1 MDFFNYIR
9 TQNISTY
16 DALVEHLKS
25 DEIKIRV
32 KEDKKYPDF
41 FVLCHND
48 ETVKTSPIYH
58 CTNGMI
64 LRKADCVPVCYSFD
78 KMEEN
83 EVSDEEKAQGI
94 KYKIDSKLN
103 LANARLEYALEG
115 TLIRVWKYADN
126 ETGEYNLMISTKRCI
141 DAIRSKWISE
151 KSFKELFMESMN
163 GINLHEIIQENYTYS
178 FLLTHPENNM
188 VVQYD
193 KPVSYH
199 ISTRNMSTFM
209 EENIILE
216 GVQRVPTQMIDDS
229 NVEQYINYIFNN
241 EIYNIEGYVIVDET
255 FRRQKFI
262 APSYQKAKDIYG
274 NSNSKMYKFFNLR
287 KNVQDLNEYLKLFP
301 KDVQEFNNYEY
312 NFYQI
317 ATQVHKL
324 YVNKFVKRPKDEN
337 GTQLMIP
344 VPFYLKKLVYGLHS
358 DYKTNKVQTNLE
370 KVFHKLADLDVNLQ
384 CFIYNNM
391 INNGST
397 PITYE
402 AIFSNAFP
410 MVKKDDN
417 VVMNVDVEENVEQNQ
432 SEMVVE

>member
-9 TQNISTY
+9 NQNISTY
-16 DALVEHLKS
+16 DALIEHLKS

-41 FVLCHND
+41 FVLCHDDN
-48 ETVKTSPIYH
+48 TVKTSPIYH

-64 LRKADCVPVCYSFD
+64 LRKVDCVPVCYSFN
-78 KMEEN
+78 KMEDN
-83 EVSDEEKAQGI
+83 EISDEEKAQGI
-94 KYKIDSKLN
+94 KFKIDSQFDFS
-103 LANARLEYALEG
+103 NARLEYALEG
-115 TLIRVWKYADN
+115 TLVRVWKYTDN
-126 ETGEYNLMISTKRCI
+126 TTGETNLMISTKRCI
-141 DAIRSKWISE
+141 DAIRSKWISD

-163 GINLHEIIQENYTYS
+163 GINLHDIIQENYAYS

-193 KPVSYH
+193 KPISYH
-199 ISTRNMSTFM
+199 IGTRNMSSMM
-209 EENIILE
+209 EEDVVLE
-216 GVQRVPTQMIDDS
+216 GVQRVPIQVIDAS
-229 NVEQYINYIFNN
+229 NVSQYVSYIFNN
-241 EIYNIEGYVIVDET
+241 EIYNIEGYVIVDKN

-301 KDVQEFNNYEY
+301 KDVPEFNSYEY

-337 GTQLMIP
+337 GNQLMIP

-358 DYKTNKVQTNLE
+358 DYKTHKVQTNLE

-384 CFIYNNM
+384 CFIYNHM

-410 MVKKDDN
+410 IVKEEGQSS
-417 VVMNVDVEENVEQNQ
+417 MNVEEEQAQ
-432 SEMVVE
+432 EIEMSVDA

>member
-1 MDFFNYIR
+1 MDFFNYIQSR
-9 TQNISTY
+9 NITTY
-16 DALVEHLKS
+16 DALIEHLKS
-25 DEIKIRV
+25 DDIKIRV
-32 KEDKKYPDF
+32 KEDKKYPDY
-41 FVLCHND
+41 FVLCHD
-48 ETVKTSPIYH
+48 ENTVKTSPIYH

-64 LRKADCVPVCYSFD
+64 LRKADCVPVCYSFN

-83 EVSDEEKAQGI
+83 EVSEEEKASGI
-94 KYKIDSKLN
+94 KYKIDPQLDLS
-103 LANARLEYALEG
+103 NARLEYALEG
-115 TLIRVWKYADN
+115 TLVRVWKCVDN
-126 ETGEYNLMISTKRCI
+126 KTGEINLMISTKRCI

-163 GINLHEIIQENYTYS
+163 GINLYEIIQEGYTYS

-209 EENIILE
+209 EEDVVLE
-216 GVQRVPTQMIDDS
+216 KVARVPTQIVNAS
-229 NVEQYINYIFNN
+229 NVEQFINYIFNN
-241 EIYNIEGYVIVDET
+241 EIYNIEGYVIVDKN

-262 APSYQKAKDIYG
+262 APSYQKAKDVYG

-287 KNVQDLNEYLKLFP
+287 KKVEDLNEYLTLFP
-301 KDVQEFNNYEY
+301 KDIPEFNNYEY

-337 GTQLMIP
+337 GNQLMIP

-358 DYKTNKVQTNLE
+358 DYKTNKAQTTLE
-370 KVFHKLADLDVNLQ
+370 KVFHKLAELDVKLQ

-391 INNGST
+391 ISNGST

-410 MVKKDDN
+410 IIKKD
-417 VVMNVDVEENVEQNQ
+417 EENVQQ
-432 SEMVVE
+432 EMAIE

>member
-9 TQNISTY
+9 SQNITTY
-16 DALVEHLKS
+16 DALVEHLKG

-32 KEDKKYPDF
+32 KEDKKYPDY
-41 FVLCHND
+41 FVLCHD
-48 ETVKTSPIYH
+48 EHTVKTSPVYH

-64 LRKADCVPVCYSFD
+64 LRKADCVPVCYSFN

-83 EVSDEEKAQGI
+83 EVSEEEKAQGI
-94 KYKIDSKLN
+94 KFKIDSQLD
-103 LANARLEYALEG
+103 LENARLEYALEG
-115 TLIRVWKYADN
+115 TLIRVWKYVDN
-126 ETGEYNLMISTKRCI
+126 ETGEINLMVSTKRCI
-141 DAIRSKWISE
+141 DAIRSKWISD
-151 KSFKELFMESMN
+151 KSFKELFMESMT
-163 GINLHEIIQENYTYS
+163 GINLYGLIQENYAYS

-193 KPVSYH
+193 KPISYH
-199 ISTRNMSTFM
+199 IGTRNMTTMM
-209 EENIILE
+209 EEDVILE
-216 GVQRVPTQMIDDS
+216 GVHRVPTQAIDAS

-241 EIYNIEGYVIVDET
+241 EVFKIEGYVIVDKN

-262 APSYQKAKDIYG
+262 SPAYEKAKAVYG
-274 NSNSKMYKFFNLR
+274 NSTSKMYKYFNLR
-287 KNVQDLNEYLKLFP
+287 KKVEDLNEYLKLFP
-301 KDVQEFNNYEY
+301 KDIPEFNAYEY

-337 GTQLMIP
+337 GNQLMIP

-358 DYKTNKVQTNLE
+358 DYKTEKVQTNLE

-384 CFIYNNM
+384 CFIYNHM
-391 INNGST
+391 INNNST

-402 AIFSNAFP
+402 AIFANAFVP
-410 MVKKDDN
+410 VKKEEAI
-417 VVMNVDVEENVEQNQ
+417 MNVEENVQVP
-432 SEMVVE
+432 SEMVIDA

>member
-1 MDFFNYIR
+1 MDFFNYLR
-9 TQNISTY
+9 SQNISTY

-25 DEIKIRV
+25 DGIKIRV
-32 KEDKKYPDF
+32 KEDKKYPEF
-41 FVLCHND
+41 FVLCHDDN
-48 ETVKTSPIYH
+48 TVKTSPIYH

-64 LRKADCVPVCYSFD
+64 LRKSDCVPVCYSFN
-78 KMEEN
+78 KMEDN
-83 EVSDEEKAQGI
+83 DVSDEEKAQNI
-94 KYKIDSKLN
+94 KFKIDPQLDLS
-103 LANARLEYALEG
+103 NARLEYALEG
-115 TLIRVWKYADN
+115 TLLRVWKYMDSN
-126 ETGEYNLMISTKRCI
+126 TGEMTLMVSTKRCI

-151 KSFKELFMESMN
+151 KSFRELFMESMVAF
-163 GINLHEIIQENYTYS
+163 NLHEIIQENYTYS

-193 KPVSYH
+193 RPVSYH
-199 ISTRNMSTFM
+199 IGTRNMSTFM
-209 EENIILE
+209 EEDVVLE
-216 GVQRVPTQMIDDS
+216 GVPRVPTQVVDAS
-229 NVEQYINYIFNN
+229 NVNQYVSYIFNN
-241 EIYNIEGYVIVDET
+241 EIYNIEGYVIVDKN

-287 KNVQDLNEYLKLFP
+287 KNVHDLNEYLKLFP
-301 KDVQEFNNYEY
+301 KDVAEFNSYEY

-337 GTQLMIP
+337 GNQLMIP

-358 DYKTNKVQTNLE
+358 DYKTHKVQTNLE

-391 INNGST
+391 ISNGST
-397 PITYE
+397 PVTYE

-410 MVKKDDN
+410 IIKK
-417 VVMNVDVEENVEQNQ
+417 EE
-432 SEMVVE
+432 SEVQEMAIE

>member
-1 MDFFNYIR
+1 MDFFNYLRI
-9 TQNISTY
+9 QNITSY

-41 FVLCHND
+41 FVLCHD
-48 ETVKTSPIYH
+48 ENTVKTSPIYH

-64 LRKADCVPVCYSFD
+64 LRKADCIPVCYSFN

-83 EVSDEEKAQGI
+83 EVSEVEKSQGI
-94 KYKIDSKLN
+94 QYKIDSVLD
-103 LANARLEYALEG
+103 LSNARLEYALEG

-126 ETGEYNLMISTKRCI
+126 EKGEYNLMISTKRCI
-141 DAIRSKWISE
+141 DAIRSKWISD

-163 GINLHEIIQENYTYS
+163 GINLQEMIQENYAYS

-193 KPVSYH
+193 KPISYH
-199 ISTRNMSTFM
+199 ISTRNMSTMM
-209 EENIILE
+209 EEDIILE
-216 GVQRVPTQMIDDS
+216 GVQRVPSQMIDAS
-229 NVEQYINYIFNN
+229 NVTQYINYIFNN
-241 EIYNIEGYVIVDET
+241 EIYNIEGYVIVDKN

-262 APSYQKAKDIYG
+262 APSYQKAKDVFG

-287 KNVQDLNEYLKLFP
+287 KDVQALNEYLKLFP
-301 KDVQEFNNYEY
+301 KDTPEFNTYES

-337 GTQLMIP
+337 GNQLMIP

-358 DYKTNKVQTNLE
+358 DYKTNKVQTNLD

-384 CFIYNNM
+384 CFIYNHM

-410 MVKKDDN
+410 KT
-417 VVMNVDVEENVEQNQ
+417 MNVEEVNVQH
-432 SEMVVE
+432 EMAIE

>member
-9 TQNISTY
+9 SQNISTY
-16 DALVEHLKS
+16 DLLIEHLKS

-41 FVLCHND
+41 FVLCHDDN
-48 ETVKTSPIYH
+48 TVKTSPIYH

-64 LRKADCVPVCYSFD
+64 LRKVDCVPVCYSFN

-83 EVSDEEKAQGI
+83 EISDDEKTQGV
-94 KYKIDSKLN
+94 KFKIDSQLDFSN
-103 LANARLEYALEG
+103 TRLEYALEG
-115 TLIRVWKYADN
+115 TLIRVWKYVNN
-126 ETGEYNLMISTKRCI
+126 ETGEINLMISTKRCI
-141 DAIRSKWISE
+141 DAIRSKWISD
-151 KSFKELFMESMN
+151 KSFKELFMESMT
-163 GINLHEIIQENYTYS
+163 GIDLYGIIQENYAYS

-193 KPVSYH
+193 KPISYH
-199 ISTRNMSTFM
+199 ISTRNMSTMM
-209 EENIILE
+209 EEDVVLE
-216 GVQRVPTQMIDDS
+216 GVQRVPTQVIDAS
-229 NVEQYINYIFNN
+229 NVSQYVSYIFNN
-241 EIYNIEGYVIVDET
+241 EIYNIEGYVIVDKN

-301 KDVQEFNNYEY
+301 KDVPEFNSYEY

-337 GTQLMIP
+337 GNQLMIP

-384 CFIYNNM
+384 CFIYNHM

-410 MVKKDDN
+410 IVKQEGKSS
-417 VVMNVDVEENVEQNQ
+417 MNVEEEQVQ
-432 SEMVVE
+432 EIEMGVNA

>member
-9 TQNISTY
+9 SQNITTY

-25 DEIKIRV
+25 ENIKIRV
-32 KEDKKYPDF
+32 KEDKKYPEL
-41 FVLCHND
+41 FVLCHDDN
-48 ETVKTSPIYH
+48 TVKTSPIYH

-64 LRKADCVPVCYSFD
+64 MRKADCVPVCYSFD
-78 KMEEN
+78 KMEDN
-83 EVSDEEKAQGI
+83 DVSEEEKVAGI
-94 KYKIDSKLN
+94 KFKIDPVLDLS
-103 LANARLEYALEG
+103 NARLEYALEG
-115 TLIRVWKYADN
+115 TLIRVWKYMN
-126 ETGEYNLMISTKRCI
+126 SQTGEMNLMISTKRCI

-151 KSFKELFMESMN
+151 KSFRELFMESMSN
-163 GINLHEIIQENYTYS
+163 VNLNELIQEGYTYS

-193 KPVSYH
+193 QPISYH

-209 EENIILE
+209 EEDVVLE
-216 GVQRVPTQMIDDS
+216 GVSRVPTQVINAS
-229 NVEQYINYIFNN
+229 NVSEFVNYIFNN
-241 EIYNIEGYVIVDET
+241 EVFKIEGYIIVDKN
-255 FRRQKFI
+255 FRRQKFLSP
-262 APSYQKAKDIYG
+262 AYQKAKEIYG

-287 KNVQDLNEYLKLFP
+287 KKVDDLNEYLKLFP
-301 KDVQEFNNYEY
+301 KDIPDFNTYEY

-337 GTQLMIP
+337 GNQLMIP

-358 DYKTNKVQTNLE
+358 DYKTHKVQTTLE

-402 AIFSNAFP
+402 AIFANAFVP
-410 MVKKDDN
+410 VKKEE
-417 VVMNVDVEENVEQNQ
+417 VVMNVQH
-432 SEMVVE
+432 EMAIE